1 MADWRDYINPYQ
13 MGGAGGFDPLHDTPM
28 GWRVGHPQ
36 DNYAMTKA
44 WSGQPRDYAFTT
56 PLPNRPAVPSMP
68 IAPPSAPPW
77 HSAKMGSLGTGSPN
91 IPGAMAH
98 DLTWAGGLR
107 GAGMGAEVTPGAT
120 MPIINDEGRTEY
132 VPMDQSALERIGLG
146 IGKFGSDLMDA
157 SVLRHGAG
165 AWDKVSEQL
174 TRGWQPQG
182 SLPGEGASRPD
193 PRFASSDDVV
203 TPYRP
208 GPRPT
213 AIPMPDPREAARA
226 ARIAR
231 RDAMMA
237 MNMGSGGPK
246 VGAYSSDPRNESY
259 DPWTALNDH
268 LKEAI
273 LAQEREQMKRSD

>member
-1 MADWRDYINPYQ
+1 MADIWIDPWESIYTNPDQ
-13 MGGAGGFDPLHDTPM
+13 MGGAGGFDPRHDTPM

-44 WSGQPRDYAFTT
+44 WSGQPQDYAFTT

-132 VPMDQSALERIGLG
+132 VPVHRPVQ
-146 IGKFGSDLMDA
+146 DLPPIP
-157 SVLRHGAG
+157 RH
-165 AWDKVSEQL
+165 VP
-174 TRGWQPQG
+174 GWQPQG

>member
-1 MADWRDYINPYQ
+1 MA
-13 MGGAGGFDPLHDTPM
+13 
-28 GWRVGHPQ
+28 
-36 DNYAMTKA
+36 
-44 WSGQPRDYAFTT
+44 
-56 PLPNRPAVPSMP
+56 
-68 IAPPSAPPW
+68 
-77 HSAKMGSLGTGSPN
+77 
-91 IPGAMAH
+91 
-98 DLTWAGGLR
+98 
-107 GAGMGAEVTPGAT
+107 
-120 MPIINDEGRTEY
+120 IINDEGRTEY
-132 VPMDQSALERIGLG
+132 VPVHRPVQ
-146 IGKFGSDLMDA
+146 DLPPIP
-157 SVLRHGAG
+157 RH
-165 AWDKVSEQL
+165 VP
-174 TRGWQPQG
+174 GWQPQG

>member
-1 MADWRDYINPYQ
+1 
-13 MGGAGGFDPLHDTPM
+13 
-28 GWRVGHPQ
+28 
-36 DNYAMTKA
+36 
-44 WSGQPRDYAFTT
+44 
-56 PLPNRPAVPSMP
+56 
-68 IAPPSAPPW
+68 
-77 HSAKMGSLGTGSPN
+77 
-91 IPGAMAH
+91 
-98 DLTWAGGLR
+98 
-107 GAGMGAEVTPGAT
+107 

-273 LAQEREQMKRSD
+273 LADEREQMIRSD